1 MRISKQ
7 TNQSVFSMNTHLYTR
22 VKCSNMHCSEQSVY
36 LFIVLFVLFC
46 KGEEIAIFKIGSQ
59 TVHVYAFIHALIL
72 VLRGLLC
79 SIFDPETE
87 SKCTFFSTNNAY
99 TVSVPKQSGE
109 CCNRLSILLPYSSSN
124 PHLLTLLLLSHNNN
138 SLLFYTFCIW
148 KRSVYSTKKSTQH
161 FCFQFTLC

>member
-1 MRISKQ
+1 M
-7 TNQSVFSMNTHLYTR
+7 
-22 VKCSNMHCSEQSVY
+22 CEP
-36 LFIVLFVLFC
+36 
-46 KGEEIAIFKIGSQ
+46 
-59 TVHVYAFIHALIL
+59 AFIHALIL

-99 TVSVPKQSGE
+99 TVSFPKQSGE

-138 SLLFYTFCIW
+138 SIILCCFIPFAYGNALFTPVRRALNIFA
-148 KRSVYSTKKSTQH
+148 SNSPFVKKACQKTQ
-161 FCFQFTLC
+161 TTIIIRNS